1 LAGSDPHDTDP
12 LADTAAPASDDTRTK
27 KKRAVH
33 SGDTLGR
40 YELGDDVGE
49 GGMATVYRAR
59 DKELRREVAVKV
71 LFPHLARRPEIVRR
85 FHREARAAAGLEHAN
100 ILRIYDVGGD
110 EESDDPP
117 FIVMELVRG
126 TTLLGEIEQR
136 GPMFAE
142 VVACVGAVLADAL
155 AAAHAAG
162 IIHRDIKP
170 ANVLVAPGGRVL
182 LADFGVARLETEDS
196 LVTKTG
202 ALLGTP
208 AYMSP
213 EQASGDIATAKSDLY
228 SLGATL
234 YQLATGTLPYAG
246 SPAKVM
252 AQIAAG
258 SRIAAVKKRAEV
270 GPDLSRVIDRLMATE
285 PEDRPANAKDVAGE
299 LRAIAV
305 AGGLGEPADELKAYF
320 ADPKAFV
327 AAKTPGVV
335 TALLAAGKQAIADAK
350 LPRALAIADRASAL
364 APEDP
369 AVTALVTEVTEGGR
383 SNARRRALAIGLVG
397 AAVIAGGAVTGVKL
411 LGSHGSAPADAMKNI
426 LVEKPEIDA
435 ASAGPGSDGVDRP
448 AQVLMPEVD
457 AAPPPDAAP
466 MRDSGVVRTRD
477 ASALAVLPS
486 LDAAMLPDAAAI
498 IEAAPP
504 DAAPP
509 ADGTITVK
517 NDTWCDVSID
527 GQKRG
532 RADTGPFPASA
543 GEHMVKCEQQGLN
556 EWHQKVHVVPN
567 QTVIAKGALLAPI
580 TVHFD
585 IAASIGGQSH
595 QPGETITVPRTRVL
609 IEANGQHKYWTPS
622 ATCTIRD
629 KPELDCYE
637 TVH

>member
-1 LAGSDPHDTDP
+1 MAGSDPHDTDP
-12 LADTAAPASDDTRTK
+12 LADTAAPSEQARGK

-110 EESDDPP
+110 EDSDDPP

-155 AAAHAAG
+155 VAAHAAG

-213 EQASGDIATAKSDLY
+213 EQAAGDIATAKSDLY

-258 SRIAAVKKRAEV
+258 TRIPAVKKRAEV

-285 PEDRPANAKDVAGE
+285 PEDRQVNAAQVADE
-299 LRAIAV
+299 LRKIA
-305 AGGLGEPADELKAYF
+305 ASGGLGEPADELRAYF

-335 TALLAAGKQAIADAK
+335 TALIAAGKQAIADAK
-350 LPRALAIADRASAL
+350 LPRALAIADRANAL

-369 AVTALVTEVTEGGR
+369 AVAALVTAVTEGGR
-383 SNARRRALAIGLVG
+383 SSARRRVLAIGLVG
-397 AAVIAGGAVTGVKL
+397 AAVIAGGAVAGVKVFA
-411 LGSHGSAPADAMKNI
+411 HREPAKAIPVDKPTLDAGAI
-426 LVEKPEIDA
+426 ERVENPSDVVLPVLDATPPIDA
-435 ASAGPGSDGVDRP
+435 AVHVAVMARDAGAARIR
-448 AQVLMPEVD
+448 D
-457 AAPPPDAAP
+457 ANAPDAA
-466 MRDSGVVRTRD
+466 
-477 ASALAVLPS
+477 
-486 LDAAMLPDAAAI
+486 LPDAASV
-498 IEAAPP
+498 IEAVQP
-504 DAAPP
+504 DAAL
-509 ADGTITVK
+509 ADGKIAVK

-532 RADTGPFPASA
+532 RADTGPFVASA
-543 GEHMVKCEQQGLN
+543 GEHVVRCEQEGLH
-556 EWHQKVHVVPN
+556 EWHHTVHVVSN
-567 QTVIAKGALLAPI
+567 QTAVIEDKMLAQVS
-580 TVHFD
+580 VHFD
-585 IAASIGGQSH
+585 IAATLGGVAH
-595 QPGETITVPRTRVL
+595 AAGETISVKRERIL
-609 IEANGQHKYWTPS
+609 IEAGDHKKYWTPS
-622 ATCTIRD
+622 AACSIRD

-637 TVH
+637 PVH

>member
-1 LAGSDPHDTDP
+1 MAGSDSHDTDP
-12 LADTAAPASDDTRTK
+12 LADTAAPVNDDADTRTK

-33 SGDTLGR
+33 SGDTIGR

-213 EQASGDIATAKSDLY
+213 EQAAGDIATARSDLY

-246 SPAKVM
+246 SPAKVI

-285 PEDRPANAKDVAGE
+285 PEDRLATAKEVAEE
-299 LRAIAV
+299 LRAIA
-305 AGGLGEPADELKAYF
+305 ASGGLGEPADELRAYF
-320 ADPKAFV
+320 ADPQAFV

-335 TALLAAGKQAIADAK
+335 TALIAAGKRAIADSK

-364 APEDP
+364 APADP
-369 AVTALVTEVTEGGR
+369 AVAALVTEVTEGGR
-383 SNARRRALAIGLVG
+383 SNARRRVLAIGLVG
-397 AAVIAGGAVTGVKL
+397 AAVIAGGALAGVKL
-411 LGSHGSAPADAMKNI
+411 LGSLGAAPADAMRNI
-426 LVEKPEIDA
+426 LVENPDA
-435 ASAGPGSDGVDRP
+435 SSALINDGVDSP
-448 AQVLMPEVD
+448 AAIVMPELD
-457 AAPPPDAAP
+457 AAVARDAATA
-466 MRDSGVVRTRD
+466 RDSGVVRARD
-477 ASALAVLPS
+477 ASTLAVLPGF
-486 LDAAMLPDAAAI
+486 DAAVLADAAALVV
-498 IEAAPP
+498 APP
-504 DAAPP
+504 DAAPLP
-509 ADGTITVK
+509 DGTITVK
-517 NDTWCDVSID
+517 NDTWCDVWID

-532 RADTGPFPASA
+532 RAAAGPFSASP
-543 GEHMVKCEQQGLN
+543 GKHLVRCEQEGLH
-556 EWHQKVHVVPN
+556 EWHHEVEVVSN
-567 QTVIAKGALLAPI
+567 RTVVTEDKMLRPV
-580 TVHFD
+580 TVHFE
-585 IAASIGGQSH
+585 IAASLGGTPH
-595 QPGETITVPRTRVL
+595 AAGETITVQPHRVL
-609 IEANGQHKYWTPS
+609 IEANGQKKYWTPS
-622 ATCTIRD
+622 ATCSIRD